1 MKMEAVLYALANK
14 FLVQSDLKQIK
25 EVLSMTLLGEML
37 INDGIEKGV
46 TKGIEKGM
54 ELGRLE
60 SHITMIQRLY

>member
-37 INDGIEKGV
+37 INDGIEKGI
-46 TKGIEKGM
+46 TKGM

-60 SHITMIQRLY
+60 SHITMIQKLYQK